1 MIGDPVMNR
10 DAVHARKCLLNTIG
24 SLVSLKK
31 KKKKEKEKKKKKSGR
46 GRTSREQKGSFLKP
60 CSAVELGWFQADQV
74 KNQ

>member
-31 KKKKEKEKKKKKSGR
+31 KKKKEKEKKKKKEWAWSHQS
-46 GRTSREQKGSFLKP
+46 RTKRLVSKTVQCR
-60 CSAVELGWFQADQV
+60 
-74 KNQ
+74 